1 MERTAKIAFVAVLG
15 ALLLTLAI
23 VSAVSPSAPGAS
35 AARISGAGAP
45 PSVAA
50 VPAHCRS
57 ATDPDEACTDA
68 WEAKRRH
75 FFGKQ
80 DESR

>member
-1 MERTAKIAFVAVLG
+1 MGRTAKIALVAVLG
-15 ALLLTLAI
+15 ALILTLAI
-23 VSAVSPSAPGAS
+23 VSVVSPSASGAS
-35 AARISGAGAP
+35 APPISGAGAP

-50 VPAHCRS
+50 VPAYCRS

-68 WEAKRRH
+68 WEAKRRR

>member
-1 MERTAKIAFVAVLG
+1 MGRTAKIAFVAVLG
-15 ALLLTLAI
+15 ALILTLAI
-23 VSAVSPSAPGAS
+23 VSVVSPSAPGAS
-35 AARISGAGAP
+35 APRISGTDAP
-45 PSVAA
+45 PSEAA

-57 ATDPDEACTDA
+57 ATAADAACTAA
-68 WEAKRRH
+68 WEAKRRR